1 MNEIVDELES
11 CLDRGED
18 AVLATVVEAQGSV
31 YRREGAKTLLRPD
44 GRMVGTI
51 SGGCLDADLRER
63 SSEVRRDRRPRLVR
77 YDTWAMSDEVFG
89 FGLGCGGE
97 MEIWLEP
104 LDWWRDHDGV
114 IARRRLR
121 EAFDLGETIVIST
134 TLRRD
139 GLVLD
144 RIERAI
150 DRDSAGTRSTK
161 VLRAGDE
168 IFLDRV
174 EPPRRVLVL
183 GTGPDVEPFVK
194 LAREIGFEVTVLA
207 ERPDVQGRFSDVT
220 VVEAPAGDLREIEI
234 RGRPAIVLM
243 THKSAVDRE
252 ALRSLLPRADRLLY
266 LGILGP
272 RARTNR
278 LLRELEQDGIRPAP
292 DSIDVIH
299 GPAGLDVGSET
310 PSEIA
315 LSILAEILAV
325 RGRRPAGRLRDKTP
339 RAAFDG

>member
-1 MNEIVDELES
+1 MNEIFDALES

-18 AVLATVVEAQGSV
+18 AVLATVVETRGSV

-44 GRMVGTI
+44 GGMIGTI

-63 SSEVRRDRRPRLVR
+63 SSDVRRDRRPRLVR

-104 LDWWRDHDGV
+104 LDWWRSDDGV
-114 IARRRLR
+114 LARRRLR
-121 EAFDLGETIVIST
+121 AAFDLGETLVVST
-134 TLRRD
+134 TLRRGD
-139 GLVLD
+139 RVLD

-150 DRDSAGTRSTK
+150 DDVSATTRSVKLASAGE
-161 VLRAGDE
+161 E
-168 IFLDRV
+168 IFVDRI
-174 EPPRRVLVL
+174 EPPRRIFVL
-183 GTGPDVEPFVK
+183 GTGSDVEPFVK
-194 LAREIGFEVTVLA
+194 LAREIGFEITVLTDG
-207 ERPDVQGRFSDVT
+207 PDVRSRFSDVT
-220 VVEAPAGDLREIEI
+220 VLEALAGDLRAIEF

-272 RARTNR
+272 RARTQR
-278 LLRELEQDGIRPAP
+278 LLRELEEDGIQPVP
-292 DSIDVIH
+292 GSIGVIH

-310 PSEIA
+310 PAEIA
-315 LSILAEILAV
+315 LSILAEILAA
-325 RGRRPAGRLRDKTP
+325 RGQRPAGRLRDKGP
-339 RAAFDG
+339 RDPSGA